1 MAGKGRSLADLLVEV
16 GMVTPA
22 QMTRALSIQKS
33 TGEKLWEILIKQNL
47 LTEKQIM
54 KVMEL
59 HLGLPFIDLNKIA
72 INPEMSHYIPPT
84 IAKRY
89 NLVPVRMKRN
99 TLYIAIEDPFDFIA
113 IEDVRMVSGMEVSP
127 MLALGDDIR
136 MIINQLYGNEQ
147 AEKAIADFR
156 KESNL
161 PDVIE
166 EIAEDIGDE
175 INSAPIVRLVNSL
188 IGRAVQE
195 RASDIHI
202 EPFADEVRVR
212 IRVDGR
218 LHTILTTPK
227 SAHAAIIA
235 RIKIMGGMNI
245 AEKRVPQDGRYETS
259 IDSKGIDIR
268 MSVLP
273 TVHGEKAVLRILDR
287 SSFLIPK
294 DALGFTSENL
304 DKFNQLLKNPHGI
317 ILVTGPTG
325 SGKSTTLYT
334 MLNEINNEYDNIIT
348 IEDPVEYLLPGLNQV
363 QVNSKTGMTF
373 TVGLR
378 AILRQDP
385 DVIMIGEIRDEETV
399 EIAIRAAITGHLVL
413 STIHTNDA
421 VSTISRLMDM
431 GVEPYLLA
439 ASLVG
444 VISQRLVRCIC
455 PSCKHPYVP
464 SSFELGMLGLP
475 ADHPGP
481 FYIGAG
487 CVACSNTGYKG
498 RIPVHEILVV
508 NRKLREMIND
518 CAPIDSIRDYS
529 VQEGMST
536 LQEECAKALLRGL
549 TTFEEAVKVTYSQ
562 DT

>member
-1 MAGKGRSLADLLVEV
+1 MAGKSRSLADLLVKV
-16 GMVTPA
+16 GLISPA

-33 TGEKLWEILIKQNL
+33 TGERLWKILIKQNL
-47 LTEKQIM
+47 LTEKQIIT
-54 KVMEL
+54 VMEQ
-59 HLGLPFIDLNKIA
+59 HLGLPFIDLNKIS
-72 INPEMSHYIPPT
+72 IDPDMSHYIPPT
-84 IAKRY
+84 IAKRH
-89 NLVPVRMKRN
+89 NLVPVRKKAN

-127 MLALGDDIR
+127 MLALGEDIR

-161 PDVIE
+161 TDVIDIDE
-166 EIAEDIGDE
+166 NIGDE

-202 EPFADEVRVR
+202 EPFADEVRIR
-212 IRVDGR
+212 IRIDGR

-235 RIKIMGGMNI
+235 RLKILGGMNI
-245 AEKRVPQDGRYETS
+245 AEKRVPQDGRYETT
-259 IDSKGIDIR
+259 IDSKDIDIR

-273 TVHGEKAVLRILDR
+273 MVHGEKAVLRILDR

-304 DKFNQLLKNPHGI
+304 EKFNQLLKNPHGI

-348 IEDPVEYLLPGLNQV
+348 IEDPVEYLLAGLNQV
-363 QVNSKTGMTF
+363 QVNAKTGMTF
-373 TVGLR
+373 TAGLR

-431 GVEPYLLA
+431 GIEPYLLA

-444 VISQRLVRCIC
+444 IISQRLVRRIC

-464 SSFELGMLGLP
+464 SSFELKMMGLS

-481 FYIGAG
+481 FYAGTG
-487 CVACSNTGYKG
+487 CVTCNNTGYKG
-498 RIPVHEILVV
+498 RFPVHEILVV

-518 CAPIDSIRDYS
+518 CAPIDSIRDYA
-529 VQEGMST
+529 VQGGMST
-536 LQEECAKALLRGL
+536 LQEECAKALLGGL
-549 TTFEEAVKVTYSQ
+549 TTFEEAARVTYSQ